1 MAPAD
6 AANSGIV
13 VRELTRHPLWTRVQ
27 RKVERVLARRGLELV
42 PIVTE
47 LPGPYR
53 ENPLAVPRKLSEY
66 VAEAGTDGEIESPET
81 LALNKAVA
89 GFIGSAQSIVNVGSV
104 SAAFERFVAVDPR
117 PELVA
122 NVRDESFAEWARG
135 ASSYENVSYR
145 PGGLSSLLEE
155 NERFDLALAIGVIDG
170 QQDYSEFLLGLSQ
183 LADRVIVTASNKAR
197 DHQSLMAPG
206 PIDHERIRE
215 WTAGEF
221 YWVLKSHFDVVE
233 LCAMPDPVVP
243 RTVAI
248 GPLSEMSPVI
258 AVCERS

>member
-1 MAPAD
+1 MR
-6 AANSGIV
+6 
-13 VRELTRHPLWTRVQ
+13 VR
-27 RKVERVLARRGLELV
+27 RKVEQVLARRGLELV

-47 LPGPYR
+47 LPGTCH
-53 ENPLAVPRKLSEY
+53 ENPPAVPRKLSEY
-66 VAEAGTDGEIESPET
+66 VAEAGTDGEIELPEA

-89 GFIGSAQSIVNVGSV
+89 RFIGPAQSIVNVGSV
-104 SAAFERFVAVDPR
+104 SAAFERFVAVDR
-117 PELVA
+117 RLELVA

-135 ASSYENVSYR
+135 VSSFENVSYC
-145 PGGLSSLLEE
+145 PGELSTLLAE

-170 QQDYSEFLLGLSQ
+170 QQDFSKFLRGLAQ
-183 LADRVIVTASNKAR
+183 LADRVVVTASNKAR

-206 PIDHERIRE
+206 PTDRKRIRE

-221 YWVLKSHFDVVE
+221 YWVLKNHFDAVE
-233 LCAMPDPVVP
+233 LYAVPDPVVP

-258 AVCERS
+258 AVCESA